1 MKTNSSK
8 PTLSLDWWT
17 VLISLAVALLVKF
30 GILKG
35 IPW

>member
-1 MKTNSSK
+1 MKTPSSE
-8 PTLSLDWWT
+8 PAISLDWWA